1 MSTTFLNFTCDKCS
15 FHGDSLVTFGG
26 FYWSYKEKM
35 FQFDQQLGLCSH
47 CDKMVAIEKLPD
59 SYTMKRAREIRKEYT
74 GHPLFQLTEKDYA
87 KYLASQEGFAVLD
100 RVIALKRR
108 PVCLKCGG
116 NKVQAIELPSNAGG
130 SIPIKIGVKHPGC
143 SGNLKVYGSGGVR
156 LGLNPI
162 KYIYDIYGKL
172 TSTIE
177 GNDN

>member
-15 FHGDSLVTFGG
+15 FKGDSLVAFGG
-26 FYWSYKEKM
+26 FYWSHKAKT
-35 FQFDQQLGLCSH
+35 FQIEQQLGLCSD
-47 CDKMVAIEKLPD
+47 CDEVVAMEKLPD

-74 GHPLFQLTEKDYA
+74 GHPLFQLTEKDYV

-116 NKVQAIELPSNAGG
+116 NTVQAIELPSNAGG
-130 SIPIKIGVKHPGC
+130 SIPIKIGIKHPKC
-143 SGNLKVYGSGGVR
+143 SGNLKVHGSDGVR
-156 LGLNPI
+156 LGINPI

-172 TSTIE
+172 TSTVE
-177 GNDN
+177 GYDN

>member
-15 FHGDSLVTFGG
+15 FKGDSLVAFGG
-26 FYWSYKEKM
+26 FYWSDKEKT
-35 FQFDQQLGLCSH
+35 FQIDQQLGLC
-47 CDKMVAIEKLPD
+47 CDCDEIVAMEKLPD
-59 SYTMKRAREIRKEYT
+59 SYTMKRAREIRKDYI
-74 GHPLFQLTEKDYA
+74 GQPLFQLIEKDYA

-116 NKVQAIELPSNAGG
+116 YKVQAIELPSNAGG
-130 SIPIKIGVKHPGC
+130 SIPIKIGIKHAGC
-143 SGNLKVYGSGGVR
+143 SGNLKVQGSGGVR
-156 LGLNPI
+156 LGMNPI

-177 GNDN
+177 GYDN